1 MLAADGYG
9 EESGR
14 KPGLP
19 GGHPIEAKVVVMFFV
34 AKAVGDITVVDTE
47 RVDAVVDTAVFRRR
61 VLYVEKTI
69 CPSCLSCTV
78 APV

>member
-1 MLAADGYG
+1 MAT
-9 EESGR
+9 EKKNGR

-34 AKAVGDITVVDTE
+34 AKAVGGHNSGRHGKGSTLWST
-47 RVDAVVDTAVFRRR
+47 R
-61 VLYVEKTI
+61 LYFAEECCMWKKTI
-69 CPSCLSCTV
+69 CPCCLSCTV